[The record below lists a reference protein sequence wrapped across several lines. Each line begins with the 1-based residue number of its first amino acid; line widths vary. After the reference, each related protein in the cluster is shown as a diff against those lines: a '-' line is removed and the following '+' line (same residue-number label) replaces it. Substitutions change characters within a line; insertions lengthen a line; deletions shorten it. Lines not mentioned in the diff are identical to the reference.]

1 MLNLSDTNYGFTLV
15 EMIVAVGIFTLVAV
29 AAVSALM
36 SVIDANQRSRSLA
49 QTNNNLNFSLQTM
62 VREIRNGF
70 SYGCDPD
77 NPGDTTKDC
86 SESSF
91 GFTNADRDDVSYELN
106 NKSITRTVT
115 GGSSQTLT
123 PPQVTVDHLRFDV
136 VGASNNNEQSRVV
149 ITIEAESGTG
159 ENSQTFNLQTTA
171 TQRLLY
177 TPS

>member
-1 MLNLSDTNYGFTLV
+1 MLNFSDTNHGFTLV
-15 EMIVAVGIFTLVAV
+15 EMIVAIGIFTMVAV
-29 AAVSALM
+29 AAVSALA

-49 QTNNNLNFSLQTM
+49 QTNNNLDFTLQTM

-77 NPGDTTKDC
+77 NPEDTTGDC
-86 SESSF
+86 SEPTF
-91 GFTNADRDDVSYELN
+91 GFTNADRDNVSYELN
-106 NKSITRTVT
+106 NNSITRTVA

-123 PPQVTVDHLRFDV
+123 PPRVTVEHLRFDV
-136 VGASNNNEQSRVV
+136 VGANDNDEQSRVV